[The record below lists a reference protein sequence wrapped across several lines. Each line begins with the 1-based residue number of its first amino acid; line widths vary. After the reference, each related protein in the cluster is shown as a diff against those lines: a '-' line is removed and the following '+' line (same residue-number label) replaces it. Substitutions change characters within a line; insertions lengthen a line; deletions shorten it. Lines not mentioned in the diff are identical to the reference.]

1 MTLKYATWGRHQ
13 SSSRSHQFLTASSW
27 ACCISMI
34 SSWDGYNSIHSM
46 VALGVVEY
54 VTSAPRAIREN
65 KMKKKTHVL
74 LPQHDITKSV
84 LLCFATDYTHSD
96 VYSKDVTTSSSR
108 QTVSSLPAH
117 AVRDNVITTH
127 HTSHCALPCCLASWH
142 QQQGQTSSLAFP
154 PKCWLS
160 YGLFVFLSPSLP
172 SPLPPNCHSGTA

>member
-1 MTLKYATWGRHQ
+1 MISLQNPTPDLQAQ
-13 SSSRSHQFLTASSW
+13 SSILPSPRLVRLHKNDDFEICNLGASSIIISFSSISD
-27 ACCISMI
+27 CILLSLLHFDDFCHCTAAHLL

-46 VALGVVEY
+46 VALGVGEY

-84 LLCFATDYTHSD
+84 LLRFATDYTHSD

-117 AVRDNVITTH
+117 AVRDNVITSH
-127 HTSHCALPCCLASWH
+127 HTSHCALPCCLAS
-142 QQQGQTSSLAFP
+142 
-154 PKCWLS
+154 
-160 YGLFVFLSPSLP
+160 
-172 SPLPPNCHSGTA
+172 